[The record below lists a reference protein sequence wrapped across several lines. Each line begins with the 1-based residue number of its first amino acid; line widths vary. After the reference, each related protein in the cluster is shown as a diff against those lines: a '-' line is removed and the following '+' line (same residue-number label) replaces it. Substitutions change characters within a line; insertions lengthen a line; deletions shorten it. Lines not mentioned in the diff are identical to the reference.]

1 MQKVR
6 FYREPKPAL
15 KIAELFIKKGIKKM
29 KTTIKLDTKLLDQQI
44 TLCSTKA
51 NNASDELERD
61 LFTGLE
67 NLLTELSCAIENDD
81 DIEFEAIKLQGRMTI
96 RELMKYEADVDV
108 YNNITDDEAICLCC
122 PLELTEEGLK
132 EWGDVLDY
140 IVETT
145 TDGDYS
151 YAICFCDDN
160 PAVKWQ
166 TKKKRLTNFLWSAA
180 GYCSDKDYNKW
191 FME

>member
-96 RELMKYEADVDV
+96 RELMKHEIDVDV

-140 IVETT
+140 IVEVDM
-145 TDGDYS
+145 DGYCPS
-151 YAICFCDDN
+151 AECICDDDPN
-160 PAVKWQ
+160 VKWQ

-191 FME
+191 FMD

>member
-1 MQKVR
+1 
-6 FYREPKPAL
+6 
-15 KIAELFIKKGIKKM
+15 M

-96 RELMKYEADVDV
+96 RELMKHEIDVDV

-132 EWGDVLDY
+132 EWSDVMDY
-140 IVETT
+140 IVEVDM
-145 TDGDYS
+145 DGYCPS
-151 YAICFCDDN
+151 AECICDDD
-160 PAVKWQ
+160 PDIKWQ
-166 TKKKRLTNFLWSAA
+166 TKKKRLTKFLWSAA
-180 GYCSDKDYNKW
+180 GYCSDKDYDTW
-191 FME
+191 FKI

>member
-29 KTTIKLDTKLLDQQI
+29 KTTIK
-44 TLCSTKA
+44 
-51 NNASDELERD
+51 
-61 LFTGLE
+61 
-67 NLLTELSCAIENDD
+67 
-81 DIEFEAIKLQGRMTI
+81 
-96 RELMKYEADVDV
+96 ELMKYEADVDV

-151 YAICFCDDN
+151 YAICFCDDDPN
-160 PAVKWQ
+160 VKWQ

-191 FME
+191 FMD